1 MSNQKNFF
9 TRTIEAM
16 VASRE
21 RSAQRYVARYQRDL
35 GIGKDAFTKR

>member
-1 MSNQKNFF
+1 MSNEKNFF
-9 TRTIEAM
+9 VRTVEAM

-35 GIGKDAFTKR
+35 GLGKDEFTKR